1 MAIDPNILLQ
11 RTTPDI
17 GQALLSGLQSAAGIR
32 QLQQSAAE
40 QPYREQLLKAQ
51 AEAAPIAVEA
61 QRLQNLTSQQKLTVQ
76 GAALAAQQ
84 AVPYLQSG
92 DMAGLRNFL
101 SGTNLLDE
109 QDKAELLGKVDAND
123 LQGIL
128 ADVSGAIGMAQ
139 QMGIFETPRA
149 EADGRTAAMKE
160 AEAVGFTPG
169 TPEYRDFILSKS
181 AKTPSV
187 SIRQG
192 TDPVTGQP
200 GFYQFSNGQL
210 VGKVEGIN
218 PPAQTGVVVGPDGTV
233 TIGAP
238 LASGN
243 VAKAQEKVTT
253 AMDNLARL
261 REIRTTFDPQFLT
274 YLGQGRQALLRTKE
288 RAGVTLDPAEQQSVG
303 QYRQFS
309 EGVDQFFNQ
318 YRKDITG
325 AAAAVSELS
334 SLKDAILNKDLSPTE
349 FVASFDRLVNESTRT
364 INIQNALLEQGL
376 TPSSKAFQQQ
386 ADQLFMSG
394 QGKNYKQRGTELEK
408 QGLSDDQIR
417 QQLRLEG
424 YSIR

>member
-1 MAIDPNILLQ
+1 MPINPNILLQ
-11 RTTPDI
+11 GRIADI
-17 GQALLSGLQSAAGIR
+17 GQATGEAFDAYNQARRNVLL
-32 QLQQSAAE
+32 E
-40 QPYREQLLKAQ
+40 E
-51 AEAAPIAVEA
+51 
-61 QRLQNLTSQQKLTVQ
+61 QQKREAETTRISNALNLQKLNVQ

-128 ADVSGAIGMAQ
+128 ADVSGAISTAQ
-139 QMGIFETPRA
+139 QIGVFAAPKET
-149 EADGRTAAMKE
+149 ADGRTAAMKE

-325 AAAAVSELS
+325 AAAAVAELS

-349 FVASFDRLVNESTRT
+349 FIASFDRLVNESTRT
-364 INIQNALLEQGL
+364 INIQNSLLEQGL
-376 TPSSKAFQQQ
+376 SPSSKSFQQQ

-394 QGKNYKQRGTELEK
+394 RNKNYMQRGTELEK
-408 QGLSDDQIR
+408 QGLSDDQIK

>member
-11 RTTPDI
+11 YQGPNI
-17 GQALLSGLQSAAGIR
+17 GQALLSGIQTAQGLRQAQQEAELQPLR
-32 QLQQSAAE
+32 Q
-40 QPYREQLLKAQ
+40 QLLQDQVA
-51 AEAAPIAVEA
+51 AAPMAVEE
-61 QRLQNLTSQQKLTVQ
+61 QRLSNELARQKLGIQ

-84 AVPYLQSG
+84 AIPFLQSG
-92 DMAGLRNFL
+92 DMAGLRGFL
-101 SGTNLLDE
+101 SSTNLIGD
-109 QDKAELLGKVDAND
+109 QDKADLLGKVDNND
-123 LQGIL
+123 LQGL
-128 ADVSGAIGMAQ
+128 LSEVSGAIGAAQ
-139 QMGIFETPRA
+139 QMGIFAAPK
-149 EADGRTAAMKE
+149 EAVDNRTASMKE
-160 AEAVGFTPG
+160 AEAVGLTPG
-169 TPEYRDFILSKS
+169 TPQYRDFILSKS

-187 SIRQG
+187 SIKQG

-238 LASGN
+238 LASSN

-288 RAGVTLDPAEQQSVG
+288 RAGVTLDPSEQQSVG

-349 FVASFDRLVNESTRT
+349 FIASFDRLVNESTRT

-376 TPSSKAFQQQ
+376 SPSSKAFQQQ
-386 ADQLFMSG
+386 ADQLFLSG
-394 QGKNYKQRGTELEK
+394 RNKNYMQRGTELEK
-408 QGLSDDQIR
+408 QGLSDDKIK

>member
-11 RTTPDI
+11 RTVPDV
-17 GQALLSGLQSAAGIR
+17 GSALLRGLQGVQAIQSM
-32 QLQQSAAE
+32 QQAAAE
-40 QPYREQLLKAQ
+40 APLRQQLLQAQ
-51 AEAAPIAVEA
+51 AEAAPIAIET
-61 QRLQNLTSQQKLTVQ
+61 QRLQNLTAEQKLGVQ
-76 GAALAAQQ
+76 GAALAAQR
-84 AVPYLQSG
+84 AIPFLQSG
-92 DMAGLRNFL
+92 DLPGLRKFVQ
-101 SGTNLLDE
+101 GTNLLGQE
-109 QDKAELLGKVDAND
+109 DKAEFLGKIDAND

-128 ADVSGAIGMAQ
+128 GDISGTIGAAQ
-139 QMGIFETPRA
+139 QMGIFAAPK
-149 EADGRTAAMKE
+149 EAVDNRTAAMKE
-160 AEAVGFTPG
+160 AEAIGYTPG
-169 TPEYRDFILSKS
+169 TPEYRNFILSKS

-200 GFYQFSNGQL
+200 GFYQFADGQL

-243 VAKAQEKVTT
+243 VAKAQEKVTN

-261 REIRTTFDPQFLT
+261 REIRSSFDPQFLT
-274 YLGQGRQALLRTKE
+274 FLGQGRQAFLRTKE
-288 RAGVTLDPAEQQSVG
+288 RAGVTLDPTEQQYVG

-318 YRKDITG
+318 YRKEITG
-325 AAAAVSELS
+325 AAAAVAELS

-349 FVASFDRLVNESTRT
+349 FTSSFDRLVNEATRT
-364 INIQNALLEQGL
+364 INIQNSLLEQGL
-376 TPSSKAFQQQ
+376 SPSSKSFQQQ

-394 QGKNYKQRGTELEK
+394 RGKNFMQRGMELEK
-408 QGLSDDQIR
+408 QGLNDDQIK

>member
-11 RTTPDI
+11 YQGADI
-17 GQALLSGLQSAAGIR
+17 GNALLRGLQGASAI
-32 QLQQSAAE
+32 QSMQQTIQE
-40 QPYREQLLKAQ
+40 KPYREQLLKAQ
-51 AEAAPIAVEA
+51 AEAAPLAIEA
-61 QRLQNLTSQQKLTVQ
+61 QRLKNLTDTQKLGVQ

-128 ADVSGAIGMAQ
+128 SDVSGAIGMAQ
-139 QMGIFETPRA
+139 QMGIFETP
-149 EADGRTAAMKE
+149 
-160 AEAVGFTPG
+160 
-169 TPEYRDFILSKS
+169 
-181 AKTPSV
+181 KTPSV

-325 AAAAVSELS
+325 AAAAVAELS

-349 FVASFDRLVNESTRT
+349 FIASFDRLVNESTRT
-364 INIQNALLEQGL
+364 INIQNSLLEQGL
-376 TPSSKAFQQQ
+376 SPSSKAFQQQ

-394 QGKNYKQRGTELEK
+394 RNKNYMQRGTELEK
-408 QGLSDDQIR
+408 QGLSDDQIK

>member
-51 AEAAPIAVEA
+51 AEVAPIAVEA

-376 TPSSKAFQQQ
+376 SPSSKSFQQQ

-394 QGKNYKQRGTELEK
+394 RNKNYMQRGTELEK
-408 QGLSDDQIR
+408 QGLSDDQIK